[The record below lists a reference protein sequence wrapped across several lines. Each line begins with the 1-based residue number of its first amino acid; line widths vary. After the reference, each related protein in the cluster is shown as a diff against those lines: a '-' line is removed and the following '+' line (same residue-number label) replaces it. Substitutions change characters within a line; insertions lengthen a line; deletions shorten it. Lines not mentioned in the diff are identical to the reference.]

1 MQDVTDKERDAVTL
15 MKFAEKLRFHH
26 VPSHQRRFFYRLLQD
41 SLRESAEF
49 KDLATKVRD
58 YGKQP

>member
-1 MQDVTDKERDAVTL
+1 MQEVTDRERDAFTL
-15 MKFAEKLRFHH
+15 MKFREKLRLHRF
-26 VPSHQRRFFYRLLQD
+26 PRWQRAFAYSLLQD